1 MRALALLASLACL
14 PAHAG
19 TTLADPYP
27 DVAAAHYIEVDG
39 RPLWGHA
46 PDRRLPMASLTK
58 LMTALVIAEEADL
71 ATIVTVSRN
80 AAAETGSRLGLR
92 VGEQIPADALFNA
105 MLVRSANDA
114 CRALADWHGGDEP
127 AFVERMNTRAAS
139 LGLSNTR
146 FTNAC
151 GHDGPGHYASA
162 RDLATLA
169 HAAMREAVISKAVAM
184 PSFAFT
190 SLDGR
195 RYDMRNTNALLGS
208 FDGTL
213 GIKTGSTPLAGRC
226 LIVLVERDGVRV
238 LAVLL
243 HAPERWWDS
252 VGLLELA
259 LAHVHEH
266 S

>member
-14 PAHAG
+14 SAHAG
-19 TTLADPYP
+19 TSLPDPYP
-27 DVAAAHYIEVDG
+27 DVAAAHYIEVND

-58 LMTALVIAEEADL
+58 LMTALIIAEEADL
-71 ATIVTVSRN
+71 TADVAISRG

-92 VGEQIPADALFNA
+92 AGERVRADALFNA

-114 CRALADWHGGDEP
+114 CRALADWHGRDEP
-127 AFVERMNTRAAS
+127 AFVAAMNVRAAG
-139 LGLSNTR
+139 LGMTNTR

-151 GHDGPGHYASA
+151 GHDGVGHYASA

-169 HAAMREAVISKAVAM
+169 RAAMREAVISKAVAM
-184 PSFAFT
+184 PRFAFT

-195 RYDMRNTNALLGS
+195 RYDMRNTNALLES

-213 GIKTGSTPLAGRC
+213 GIKTGSTPQAGRC

-259 LAHVHEH
+259 FAYVHEH
-266 S
+266 P